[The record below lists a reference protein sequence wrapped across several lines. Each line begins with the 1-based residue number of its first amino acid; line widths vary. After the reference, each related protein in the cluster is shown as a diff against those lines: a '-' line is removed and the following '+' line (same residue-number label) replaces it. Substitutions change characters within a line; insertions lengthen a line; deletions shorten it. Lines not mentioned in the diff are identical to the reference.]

1 MQGLNIRS
9 HTQSR
14 FYMVYSN
21 TAHLWQNANKRGDC
35 SIHRVINKSP
45 ECNFRYFVKGSD
57 DEDHDQYRLSV
68 RLCYNQSHG
77 SKEKARI
84 DVS

>member
-1 MQGLNIRS
+1 
-9 HTQSR
+9 
-14 FYMVYSN
+14 MVYSN

-35 SIHRVINKSP
+35 SIHRVINKNP

-68 RLCYNQSHG
+68 FVITNHMGAKKKLG
-77 SKEKARI
+77 LM
-84 DVS
+84 